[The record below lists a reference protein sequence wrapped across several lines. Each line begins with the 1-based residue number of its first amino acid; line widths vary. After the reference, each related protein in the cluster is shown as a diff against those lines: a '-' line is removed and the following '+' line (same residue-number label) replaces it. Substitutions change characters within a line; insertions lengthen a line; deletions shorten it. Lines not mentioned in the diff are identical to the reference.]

1 MMLHVY
7 MHVQVADLIAHL
19 YQKFDTDCSQVIQA
33 LKIVF
38 LDSSDFYGRITIYR
52 LDVMGKI
59 L

>member
-1 MMLHVY
+1 
-7 MHVQVADLIAHL
+7 MHVQVADFIAHP
-19 YQKFDTDCSQVIQA
+19 YQKFDTDCSEVIQA